1 MTPAAAAVVGAA
13 QRRPDRHPTE
23 LLLTATII
31 AWGLFAL
38 AWGLFALFLIGAVA
52 GMFFLERGYRL
63 ALAIFAAATTCGF
76 AFAYLSGFS
85 IGRFIAVLPLVV
97 TAFAVTRDRPPLLQ
111 LAAQIAAIAT
121 YVLLAW
127 IVDEQVHFWGIQI
140 ELPLCLVAYA
150 LAAIF
155 PPRRAQASMGSVR

>member
-1 MTPAAAAVVGAA
+1 MTPAAAVVGAA

-63 ALAIFAAATTCGF
+63 ALAIFAVATTCGF
-76 AFAYLSGFS
+76 AFAFLSGFS

-97 TAFAVTRDRPPLLQ
+97 TAFAVTRDRPPLCSSRRR
-111 LAAQIAAIAT
+111 
-121 YVLLAW
+121 
-127 IVDEQVHFWGIQI
+127 
-140 ELPLCLVAYA
+140 LP
-150 LAAIF
+150 
-155 PPRRAQASMGSVR
+155 